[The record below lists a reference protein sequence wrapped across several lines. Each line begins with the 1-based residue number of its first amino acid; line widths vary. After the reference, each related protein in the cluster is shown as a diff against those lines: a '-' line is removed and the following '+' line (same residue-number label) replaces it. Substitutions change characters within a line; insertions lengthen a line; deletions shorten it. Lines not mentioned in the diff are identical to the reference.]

1 MAVSDLVTILVE
13 YDQSGEERFADLY
26 GEEGLS
32 AVQDIRDLLQEEF
45 QEQTGLGSLWEDF
58 EADPQASAEE
68 LSGAV
73 EAVIEADPGLGQ
85 ELDQLFGEFK
95 AASRTWK
102 EELKPGEGPPRTFSP
117 HLPGQEA
124 QEEPDPGDY
133 RQGQVY
139 EEKGAFRY
147 GNQPP
152 GEITIEGE
160 LPQVPLSI
168 DGDPRAEVEL
178 FFNQLRTTLDEK
190 FDLPEERLE
199 ELEDILGA
207 MKAEFHR
214 EEGAREQRLKQHI
227 ERISDLKPSLIP
239 YLEGWLENLIPDE
252 ASPDLPDQQ

>member
-1 MAVSDLVTILVE
+1 MAVSDLVTILME
-13 YDQSGEERFADLY
+13 YDRSGEERFADLY
-26 GEEGLS
+26 GGEGLS

-45 QEQTGLGSLWEDF
+45 QEQTGFGSLWEDY
-58 EADPQASAEE
+58 EADPQGSAEE

-95 AASRTWK
+95 AASRSWK
-102 EELKPGEGPPRTFSP
+102 EELEPGEGTPREFSP

-124 QEEPDPGDY
+124 QEEPDPGDN

-139 EEKGAFRY
+139 EEKGTFRY

-152 GEITIEGE
+152 GETTIEGK
-160 LPQVPLSI
+160 LPKFPMSI

-178 FFNQLRTTLDEK
+178 FFDQLRTTLDEK
-190 FDLPEERLE
+190 FDLPQERQE
-199 ELEDILGA
+199 ELEEILGA

-214 EEGAREQRLKQHI
+214 EEGAREQRLKEHI

-239 YLEGWLENLIPDE
+239 YLEDWLENITPE
-252 ASPDLPDQQ
+252 EETPNLPDQQ